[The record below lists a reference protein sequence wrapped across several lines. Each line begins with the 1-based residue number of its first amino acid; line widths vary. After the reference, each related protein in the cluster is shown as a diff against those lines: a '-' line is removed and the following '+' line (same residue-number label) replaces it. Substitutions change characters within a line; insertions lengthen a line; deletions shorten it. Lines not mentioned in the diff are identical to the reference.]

1 MCGCNNLTLLFVK
14 IKQTGHK
21 NIREQAASLETVAYT
36 VWWRGASA
44 LWNQCSLQNIVIGSY
59 ICLPEWAFCFAY
71 DYFHAYLKSWSRPQ
85 PRLQLWLHTPTF
97 WDSVTVTVQLARDY
111 CFGPWRFRHMSLRRI
126 STEVLYILGINLN
139 RVQTTETCSK
149 KGHIWVTMLWFQG
162 VPPIASVAVH
172 GDANKGIALQNMTLA
187 ILRSQNLRQWQH
199 TNHQR

>member
-71 DYFHAYLKSWSRPQ
+71 DYFHAYLKSRSRPQ
-85 PRLQLWLHTPTF
+85 PRLQLWLHTP
-97 WDSVTVTVQLARDY
+97 
-111 CFGPWRFRHMSLRRI
+111 I
-126 STEVLYILGINLN
+126 
-139 RVQTTETCSK
+139 
-149 KGHIWVTMLWFQG
+149 HIWNFEIMSQRLSNWYWTIRLDLDIWDTCLWDTYWDPKCLKSIQTEFRPPRHVLRNEKEWLTVL
-162 VPPIASVAVH
+162 VPIVVPSGATNS
-172 GDANKGIALQNMTLA
+172 KFSSSLW
-187 ILRSQNLRQWQH
+187 RQ
-199 TNHQR
+199 